1 MADIRI
7 DFQGQLTDGQVVTF
21 KAPCNCSTVDKLK
34 VYYRQGEELASKVFT
49 MKDTLGNT
57 LTGIGN
63 LFATGS
69 YVQAILD
76 TTNNYA
82 YLQNACNNGFIASQ
96 LGKQIKGYDT
106 ENGVDISAYNKM
118 SNKYTVPADGVICV
132 SVTANGTTL
141 QSVRV
146 VSTTFKTDGS
156 KIGNLD
162 IGYVTNTG
170 ISNVFYPGYGLFPVY
185 KNQQI
190 YYNSTCTDG
199 GLEKIY
205 FYPYY
210 YG

>member
-106 ENGVDISAYNKM
+106 ENGVDISGYKITNQ
-118 SNKYTVPADGVICV
+118 YTVPEDGVVNV
-132 SVTANGTTL
+132 SIGSSADSIYSARVLANTY
-141 QSVRV
+141 
-146 VSTTFKTDGS
+146 KTDGTR
-156 KIGNLD
+156 
-162 IGYVTNTG
+162 IGYLTIGHIVAFFTN
-170 ISNVFYPGYGLFPVY
+170 GLGFGAEGTFPVY
-185 KNQQI
+185 KGQKI
-190 YYNSTCTDG
+190 YYTTGCPSEL
-199 GLEKIY
+199 LEIK